1 MKLGDIIKIK
11 SYEWWEYSK
20 ATNLK
25 YDTRFF
31 NNLFQL
37 SDWNSKKFGY
47 DKEYDIN
54 DLNKFFMVNGE
65 KYCKIIRIINH
76 RCDDDIFVNT
86 NLEKNLCLHTSFF
99 DTDLGVLSDIK
110 NYCKNYCI
118 SECYKDCPLFKYRE
132 ENYERDTT
140 TTTVCDQAWDS
151 SKN

>member
-1 MKLGDIIKIK
+1 
-11 SYEWWEYSK
+11 
-20 ATNLK
+20 
-25 YDTRFF
+25 
-31 NNLFQL
+31 
-37 SDWNSKKFGY
+37 
-47 DKEYDIN
+47 
-54 DLNKFFMVNGE
+54 MVNGE

-110 NYCKNYCI
+110 NYCKIYCI

-132 ENYERDTT
+132 ENYERGTT
-140 TTTVCDQAWDS
+140 TTTVCDQAWDN